1 VKPKIFIYLTY
12 VVKKYLRDMKDSPTY
27 KDDQPLLFDEVVN
40 DVRAYLRYMGA
51 MGCNGF
57 ALSQKTRD
65 ILDKWGTDAAKVETL
80 EDIQKDLGD
89 CKRCKLYKGRKNIV
103 FGQGNPRARLV
114 FVGEGPGHE
123 EDVQGEPFVG
133 AAGQL
138 LTKIIQAIDLTR
150 EDVYICNIVK
160 CRPPHNRNPE
170 QDEIDACLPFLVR
183 QLKAIRPR
191 VICAL
196 GAIAAQTLLNT
207 NDPITK
213 LRGRVHYYEGIPLI
227 PTYHPAYL
235 LRNPARKRET
245 WEDIQKVQQLI
256 SDKLQVKSEK

>member
-1 VKPKIFIYLTY
+1 M
-12 VVKKYLRDMKDSPTY
+12 RNSSTY
-27 KDDQPLLFDEVVN
+27 KDDKPLLFDEVVN
-40 DVRAYLRYMGA
+40 DLRDYLRYMGA

-57 ALSQKTRD
+57 ALSGKTRD
-65 ILDKWGTDAAKVETL
+65 ILDKWGTGAAKVETL
-80 EDIQKDLGD
+80 KDIRKDLGD
-89 CKRCKLYKGRKNIV
+89 CKRCKLSKGRKNIV

-160 CRPPHNRNPE
+160 CRPPRNRNPE

-183 QLKAIRPR
+183 QLKAIQPR

-213 LRGRVHYYEGIPLI
+213 LRGGTHEYEGITLI

-235 LRNPARKRET
+235 LRNPAKKRDV
-245 WEDIQKVQQLI
+245 WEDMKKVKKI
-256 SDKLQVKSEK
+256 VIGH

>member
-1 VKPKIFIYLTY
+1 MEKP
-12 VVKKYLRDMKDSPTY
+12 PTY
-27 KDDQPLLFDEVVN
+27 KDDKSLLFDEAV
-40 DVRAYLRYMGA
+40 DDFRAYLRYMGA

-57 ALSQKTRD
+57 AFSQKTRD
-65 ILDKWGTDAAKVETL
+65 ILDRWGKDVALTEELA
-80 EDIQKDLGD
+80 DIRRDLGD
-89 CKRCKLYKGRKNIV
+89 CKRCNLSKGRENIV
-103 FGQGNPRARLV
+103 FGQGKPRARLV

-183 QLKAIRPR
+183 QLKAIQPR

-213 LRGRVHYYEGIPLI
+213 LRGGAHEYEGIALI

-235 LRNPARKRET
+235 LRNPAKKRDV
-245 WEDIQKVQQLI
+245 WEDMKKVKKI
-256 SDKLQVKSEK
+256 VIGH